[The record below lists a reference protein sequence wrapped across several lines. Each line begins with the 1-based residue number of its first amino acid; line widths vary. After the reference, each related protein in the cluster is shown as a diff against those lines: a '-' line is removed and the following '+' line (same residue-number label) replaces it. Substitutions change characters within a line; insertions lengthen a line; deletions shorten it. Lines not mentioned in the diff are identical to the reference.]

1 MMAEVL
7 HHGVPLSGQ
16 PLDGERLSGHC
27 RLARA
32 GELDHHV
39 RVAGVGRQRSP
50 HRVEGGAVH
59 GGAVQQQQRHALTFD
74 RVTDELSVERKR
86 GHVAKVAAAT
96 GWPRGGRY
104 GLSAAAKN
112 SVMCTA
118 ALHLVGGQR
127 IAVEQPAQERCV
139 AEVAEQ
145 RAVAGDE
152 QVLWILPAEHTG
164 VHLALEEH
172 DRSVEHRAQHCRQVD
187 AEVGAAVECLAAH
200 QAHVVGVV
208 GEQVE
213 ARFDDQFHL
222 ALTGL
227 GRADGRRE
235 SVDPVAEQL
244 LEDFAVQGFFRREV
258 VQQAGATDA
267 HAGGDVVERRAVV
280 AVLGEAAARLGQD
293 ELTG

>member
-1 MMAEVL
+1 MSRFHSSNAALTRAGLHPPGDERGTGHRLRVQPGQPGCDHGAQRVAGNVVAMMAEVL

-112 SVMCTA
+112 SVMCT
-118 ALHLVGGQR
+118 R
-127 IAVEQPAQERCV
+127 RRCIWS
-139 AEVAEQ
+139 ADSASPSSSPP
-145 RAVAGDE
+145 RN
-152 QVLWILPAEHTG
+152 
-164 VHLALEEH
+164 
-172 DRSVEHRAQHCRQVD
+172 
-187 AEVGAAVECLAAH
+187 GASLK
-200 QAHVVGVV
+200 
-208 GEQVE
+208 
-213 ARFDDQFHL
+213 
-222 ALTGL
+222 
-227 GRADGRRE
+227 
-235 SVDPVAEQL
+235 
-244 LEDFAVQGFFRREV
+244 
-258 VQQAGATDA
+258 
-267 HAGGDVVERRAVV
+267 
-280 AVLGEAAARLGQD
+280 
-293 ELTG
+293 